1 LAHFNPEGGSWQV
14 SSQDTPSAGWFINV
28 CKFKKKHLVGG
39 FNPSEKYAR
48 QLG

>member
-1 LAHFNPEGGSWQV
+1 MFI
-14 SSQDTPSAGWFINV
+14 SSLIHIYIYV
-28 CKFKKKHLVGG
+28 YLYVIRLICIHILVGG